1 VTVKV
6 ERGTI
11 LVTGLVLDGTPIAA
25 SLETVSEDTAEEVE
39 IVPAVPS
46 EDR

>member
-1 VTVKV
+1 MAVGT
-6 ERGTI
+6 RGRA
-11 LVTGLVLDGTPIAA
+11 LPVTGLVLDGTPIAA